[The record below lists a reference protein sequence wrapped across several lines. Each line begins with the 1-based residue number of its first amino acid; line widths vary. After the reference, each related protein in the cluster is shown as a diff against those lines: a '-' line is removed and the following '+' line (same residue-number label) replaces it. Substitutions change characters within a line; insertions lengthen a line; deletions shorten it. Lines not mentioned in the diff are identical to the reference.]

1 MPESPDFRDPFPIAT
16 ATLKRLLA
24 ERETAT
30 ATTTTT
36 AFRLG
41 PAVLRP
47 PPSTVR
53 RPASPVSEGRD
64 DDDAP
69 ETADLLGELL
79 DMVLVG
85 ADDADSGLPE
95 VHLQFKADV
104 FGGLHMR
111 LVKRPEGLAATFIV
125 KDAAARRAV
134 ADQVDALVVH
144 LRERGFALVSHEL
157 RVT

>member
-1 MPESPDFRDPFPIAT
+1 MACVPGDPEFPIAV
-16 ATLKRLLA
+16 ATLRALLA
-24 ERETAT
+24 EKE

-36 AFRLG
+36 TAPASFRLG

-53 RPASPVSEGRD
+53 KPVIEAAGDDD

-95 VHLQFKADV
+95 VHLQFKASV
-104 FGGLHMR
+104 FGGLHMK

-125 KDAAARRAV
+125 ADAAARRSV
-134 ADQVDALVVH
+134 ADHVDALVVH

-157 RVT
+157 RVQ

>member
-1 MPESPDFRDPFPIAT
+1 M
-16 ATLKRLLA
+16 LA

-30 ATTTTT
+30 TTTTT
-36 AFRLG
+36 AAFRLG
-41 PAVLRP
+41 PAVLRA

-53 RPASPVSEGRD
+53 RPTATVSAGGD

-134 ADQVDALVVH
+134 ADHVDALVVH
-144 LRERGFALVSHEL
+144 LRERGFTLISHEL
-157 RVT
+157 RVQ